1 MTAVAYAAV
10 PQVQARPAR
19 RDDWPESLR
28 EVPLGRIVLDP
39 PPGSVTLAYY
49 AALDG
54 RHGGVLV
61 ELVDNTLVEK
71 PVGRYESEIAMWLVV
86 RIGNH
91 ILARRLGGKLSGPDG
106 MLEMSGGN
114 GREPDVCWTA
124 PEDVTDP
131 DRKHKVP
138 AEPPTFAVE
147 VVSEGNT
154 EAELDR
160 KRREYF
166 ASGCRLAV
174 WLYPRTRSAR
184 VFTAADDAGR
194 ELGPDDALDGGNVLP
209 GFSVRVG
216 DLFDV

>member
-1 MTAVAYAAV
+1 MTAVAYAA
-10 PQVQARPAR
+10 PLKIGERPAR
-19 RDDWPESLR
+19 RDGWPDSLR
-28 EVPLGRIVLDP
+28 EVPLGRVVLDP
-39 PPGSVTLAYY
+39 PPGSVTLADY
-49 AALDG
+49 AALNG
-54 RHGGVLV
+54 RHGGALV

-71 PVGRYESEIAMWLVV
+71 PVGRKEAAIAAEVIYVV
-86 RIGNH
+86 KH
-91 ILARRLGGKLSGPDG
+91 FLKRLGIGGKLSGPDG

-124 PEDVTDP
+124 PEDVRDP
-131 DRKHKVP
+131 EWQHKVP

-184 VFTAADDAGR
+184 VFTGVDDGR
-194 ELGPDDALDGGNVLP
+194 DLGPDDALDGGDVLP